1 MLFFIVLCLPPFF
14 KADRP
19 RIPFRPGRNGWLTD
33 CPAALVAAQAVVVC
47 LDAAADAPPF
57 SREIVAARLG
67 ALAPAFWLWLASLAA
82 AGASGCANKDR
93 SRPRGRTGRERGG
106 QRTASCAA
114 PVCRSRRGLRWAVGL
129 TAAALIAL
137 GAVNGGARDV
147 LVKAINICTEC
158 IGLG

>member
-1 MLFFIVLCLPPFF
+1 MNKRCRVC
-14 KADRP
+14 
-19 RIPFRPGRNGWLTD
+19 RIWAAAMTLLL
-33 CPAALVAAQAVVVC
+33 AALVAAQAVVVC

-82 AGASGCANKDR
+82 VGASGCANKDR